1 MKRVRIDIDTK
12 TFIRFWLVVIA
23 FAFAILA
30 IYNSLTALIL
40 IGIAFFL
47 AMALNIPVS
56 FIARHLPGK
65 SRVGGTAIAFV
76 LVVAVLTTFLFL
88 VVPPIVEQSLKVAE
102 TFPALVE
109 SATSQWQGV
118 NQFVADHNL
127 QDQVNQALKAAQ
139 DSVGAWASQISGNV
153 VSSIGSIAGT
163 LVSSFLVLV
172 LTFLMLVE
180 GPTWMRWVWG
190 LYNDQKRMEHH
201 RKLAHRMYGVVTGYV
216 VGQLTVSS
224 IGAAMSGLT
233 VFVLSLFFNVPANLA
248 FPTIAIAFT
257 LSLIPMFGATIAG
270 VLITILLGFNDIT
283 AAIIFAA
290 FFIIYQQV
298 ENNFI
303 SPVVQSRRLELSALM
318 ILIAV
323 TIGVMTFG
331 ILGGIVSIPV
341 AGCIKVLLEDY
352 LAHAKANR
360 QASRPP
366 ADIEAT
372 VEKKAPAKK

>member
-30 IYNSLTALIL
+30 IYNSLTALVL

-88 VVPPIVEQSLKVAE
+88 VVPPIIEQTLKVAE
-102 TFPALVE
+102 TFPALIE

-127 QDQVNQALKAAQ
+127 QDQVNQALQAAQ
-139 DSVGAWASQISGNV
+139 DSIGAWASQLSSNV
-153 VSSIGSIAGT
+153 VSSIGSIAGAF
-163 LVSSFLVLV
+163 VSSFLVLV

-180 GPTWMRWVWG
+180 GPTWMRWMWG

-201 RKLAHRMYGVVTGYV
+201 RKLAQRMYGVVTGYV

-290 FFIIYQQV
+290 FFIVYQQV

-303 SPVVQSRRLELSALM
+303 SPVIQSRRLELSALM

-331 ILGGIVSIPV
+331 ILGGIISIPV
-341 AGCIKVLLEDY
+341 AGCVKVLLEDY
-352 LAHAKANR
+352 LAHAKVNR

-366 ADIEAT
+366 ADVEAT
-372 VEKKAPAKK
+372 VEKKASAK

>member
-1 MKRVRIDIDTK
+1 MKKVSIDIDTK

-23 FAFAILA
+23 FAFVILA
-30 IYNSLTALIL
+30 IYNASAALIL

-47 AMALNIPVS
+47 AMALNVPVS

-88 VVPPIVEQSLKVAE
+88 VVPPIVEQTLKVAE
-102 TFPALVE
+102 TFPAVIE

-118 NQFVADHNL
+118 NQFIIDHNL
-127 QDQVNQALKAAQ
+127 QDQVNKTLQAAQ
-139 DSVGAWASQISGNV
+139 DSVGSWASQVSGNV
-153 VSSIGSIAGT
+153 LSSIGSVAGAF
-163 LVSSFLVLV
+163 VSGFLVLV

-180 GPTWMRWVWG
+180 GPTWMRWIWG

-201 RKLAHRMYGVVTGYV
+201 RRLAHRMYTVVTGYV

-224 IGAAMSGLT
+224 IGASMSGLT

-270 VLITILLGFNDIT
+270 VLIAILLGLNDIT
-283 AAIIFAA
+283 AAIIFIA
-290 FFIIYQQV
+290 FFIVYQQV

-331 ILGGIVSIPV
+331 ILGGIISIPI

-352 LAHAKANR
+352 LVHAKANR
-360 QASRPP
+360 KAGRPP
-366 ADIEAT
+366 ADIEAV
-372 VEKKAPAKK
+372 VEKTGKAK

>member
-1 MKRVRIDIDTK
+1 MKKVRIDIDTK
-12 TFIRFWLVVIA
+12 TFVRFWLVVIA
-23 FAFAILA
+23 FAFVILA
-30 IYNSLTALIL
+30 LFSARTALVL

-47 AMALNIPVS
+47 ALALNIPVS
-56 FIARHLPGK
+56 FLARHLPGK

-88 VVPPIVEQSLKVAE
+88 VVPPIVEQTLRVAE
-102 TFPALVE
+102 TFPALIE
-109 SATSQWQGV
+109 GATGQWQGF
-118 NQFVADHNL
+118 NQFVVDHNL
-127 QDQVNQALKAAQ
+127 QSQVNSALQTVQ
-139 DSVGAWASQISGNV
+139 DNVGAWASSISSDVLG
-153 VSSIGSIAGT
+153 SIGSVAGA
-163 LVSSFLVLV
+163 LVSTFLVLV

-180 GPTWMRWVWG
+180 GPTWLRWIWA
-190 LYNDQKRMEHH
+190 LYNDQERMEHH
-201 RKLAHRMYGVVTGYV
+201 RQIAQRMYNVVTGYV
-216 VGQLTVSS
+216 VGQLTVSA
-224 IGAAMSGLT
+224 IGASMSGLT

-290 FFIIYQQV
+290 FFVIYQQV

-303 SPVVQSRRLELSALM
+303 SPVIQSRRLELSALM

-331 ILGGIVSIPV
+331 ILGGIISIPV
-341 AGCIKVLLEDY
+341 AGCVKVLLEDY
-352 LAHAKANR
+352 LSHAKKNR
-360 QASRPP
+360 QASQQPLAKL
-366 ADIEAT
+366 ADKLTGKE
-372 VEKKAPAKK
+372 

>member
-12 TFIRFWLVVIA
+12 TFVRFWLVVIA

-30 IYNSLTALIL
+30 IYSSLTALLL

-56 FIARHLPGK
+56 FIARHLPGR
-65 SRVGGTAIAFV
+65 SRIAGTAISFV
-76 LVVAVLTTFLFL
+76 LVVAVLTAFLFL
-88 VVPPIVEQSLKVAE
+88 VVPPIVEQTIRVAE
-102 TFPALVE
+102 SFPALIE
-109 SATSQWQGV
+109 SVTGQWRGL
-118 NQFVADHNL
+118 NQFVVEHNL
-127 QDQVNQALKAAQ
+127 QDQLNATISTVQSNTT
-139 DSVGAWASQISGNV
+139 AWISDISRNV
-153 VSSIGSIAGT
+153 LGSIGSVAGA
-163 LVSSFLVLV
+163 LVSTLLVLV

-180 GPTWMRWVWG
+180 GPTWMRWIWG
-190 LYNDQKRMEHH
+190 LYNDQERMEHH
-201 RKLAHRMYGVVTGYV
+201 RQLAHRMYGVVTGYV
-216 VGQLTVSS
+216 TGQLTVSA
-224 IGAAMSGLT
+224 IGASASGLT

-290 FFIIYQQV
+290 FFVVYQQV

-303 SPVVQSRRLELSALM
+303 SPAIQSRRLELSALM

-331 ILGGIVSIPV
+331 LLGGIISIPI
-341 AGCIKVLLEDY
+341 AGCVKVLLEDY
-352 LAHAKANR
+352 LTHAKKNR
-360 QASRPP
+360 VASKQPLTKL
-366 ADIEAT
+366 AD
-372 VEKKAPAKK
+372 KLSGKD

>member
-30 IYNSLTALIL
+30 IYSALTALIL

-56 FIARHLPGK
+56 FIARHLPGR
-65 SRVGGTAIAFV
+65 SRVAGTALAFI

-88 VVPPIVEQSLKVAE
+88 VVPPIVEQTIKVAE
-102 TFPALVE
+102 SFPAVIE
-109 SATSQWQGV
+109 SAAGQWEGL
-118 NQFVADHNL
+118 NRFVAEHNL
-127 QDQVNQALKAAQ
+127 QDQLNSALQAVQ
-139 DSVGAWASQISGNV
+139 NNVGAAASD
-153 VSSIGSIAGT
+153 VSRNILGSIGSVAGALLST
-163 LVSSFLVLV
+163 FLVLV

-190 LYNDQKRMEHH
+190 LYNDQERMEHH
-201 RKLAHRMYGVVTGYV
+201 RQLAHRMYSVVTGYV
-216 VGQLTVSS
+216 IGQLTVSS
-224 IGAAMSGLT
+224 IGASMSGLT

-290 FFIIYQQV
+290 FFIIYQQI

-331 ILGGIVSIPV
+331 ILGGIISIPI
-341 AGCIKVLLEDY
+341 AGCVKVLLEDY
-352 LAHAKANR
+352 LAR
-360 QASRPP
+360 
-366 ADIEAT
+366 
-372 VEKKAPAKK
+372 AKKNRRASQQPLAKLADKLTGKETT

>member
-1 MKRVRIDIDTK
+1 MKKVRIDIDTK
-12 TFIRFWLVVIA
+12 TFVRFWLVVIG

-30 IYNSLTALIL
+30 TYNARTALVL
-40 IGIAFFL
+40 IGLAFFL

-56 FIARHLPGK
+56 FIAKHLPGK
-65 SRVGGTAIAFV
+65 SRVGGTAIAFI

-88 VVPPIVEQSLKVAE
+88 VVPPIVEQTLKVAE
-102 TFPALVE
+102 TFPALIE
-109 SATSQWQGV
+109 SATGQWHGL
-118 NQFVADHNL
+118 NQFIAEHNL
-127 QDQVNQALKAAQ
+127 QDQLNSAVQAVQ
-139 DSVGAWASQISGNV
+139 GNITTWASDLSSNV
-153 VSSIGSIAGT
+153 VSSIGSLAGA
-163 LVSSFLVLV
+163 LVSTFLMLV

-180 GPTWMRWVWG
+180 GPTWLQRIWG
-190 LYNDQKRMEHH
+190 LYNNQDRMEHH
-201 RKLAHRMYGVVTGYV
+201 RQLAHRMYGVVTGYV

-233 VFVLSLFFNVPANLA
+233 VFILSLFFNVPANLA

-290 FFIIYQQV
+290 FFVVYQQV

-303 SPVVQSRRLELSALM
+303 SPVVQARKIELSALM

-331 ILGGIVSIPV
+331 LVGGIVSIPI
-341 AGCIKVLLEDY
+341 AGCIRVLVEDY
-352 LAHAKANR
+352 LKHAQHNR
-360 QASRPP
+360 RVSQQPLAKL
-366 ADIEAT
+366 ADKLTGKNE
-372 VEKKAPAKK
+372 

>member
-1 MKRVRIDIDTK
+1 MKKVRIDIDTR

-23 FAFAILA
+23 FAFVILA
-30 IYNSLTALIL
+30 IYNSFTALVL

-47 AMALNIPVS
+47 AMALNLPVS

-76 LVVAVLTTFLFL
+76 LVVAVLTTFIFL
-88 VVPPIVEQSLKVAE
+88 VVPPIVEQTLKVAE
-102 TFPALVE
+102 TFPALVD

-118 NQFVADHNL
+118 NQFVTDHNL
-127 QDQVNQALKAAQ
+127 QDQVNKALQAAQ
-139 DSVGAWASQISGNV
+139 DSVGAWASQASSNV
-153 VSSIGSIAGT
+153 LSSIGSIAGT

-180 GPTWMRWVWG
+180 GPTWMRWIWG

-201 RKLAHRMYGVVTGYV
+201 RRLAQRMYSVVTGYV

-224 IGAAMSGLT
+224 IGAGMSGLT
-233 VFVLSLFFNVPANLA
+233 VFILSLFFNVPANLA

-283 AAIIFAA
+283 AAIIFIA

-303 SPVVQSRRLELSALM
+303 APVVQSRRLELSALM

-331 ILGGIVSIPV
+331 ILGGIISIPV

-352 LAHAKANR
+352 LAHAKINR
-360 QASRPP
+360 QASQPP
-366 ADIEAT
+366 ADIEAV
-372 VEKKAPAKK
+372 VEKRAAKK

>member
-1 MKRVRIDIDTK
+1 MKKVRIDIDTK

-23 FAFAILA
+23 FAFVILA
-30 IYNSLTALIL
+30 IYNASTALVL
-40 IGIAFFL
+40 IGTAFFL

-56 FIARHLPGK
+56 FIAKHLPGK
-65 SRVGGTAIAFV
+65 SRVGGTAIAFI
-76 LVVAVLTTFLFL
+76 LVVAVLATFLFL
-88 VVPPIVEQSLKVAE
+88 VVPPIVDQTLRVAE
-102 TFPALVE
+102 TFPALIE
-109 SATSQWQGV
+109 SATSQWQGL

-127 QDQVNQALKAAQ
+127 QDQLNQALQAAQ
-139 DSVGAWASQISGNV
+139 DSVGAWASQASSNV
-153 VSSIGSIAGT
+153 LSSIGSVAGA
-163 LVSSFLVLV
+163 LVSGFLVLV

-180 GPTWMRWVWG
+180 GPTWMRWIWG

-201 RKLAHRMYGVVTGYV
+201 RQLAQRMYSVVTGYV

-233 VFVLSLFFNVPANLA
+233 VFILSLFFNVPANLA

-290 FFIIYQQV
+290 FFIVYQQV

-331 ILGGIVSIPV
+331 ILGGIISIPI
-341 AGCIKVLLEDY
+341 AGCVKVLLEDY
-352 LAHAKANR
+352 LVRAKANR
-360 QASRPP
+360 RASEPP
-366 ADIEAT
+366 ADVEAT
-372 VEKKAPAKK
+372 VKSAGKK

>member
-1 MKRVRIDIDTK
+1 MKKVRIDIDTK
-12 TFIRFWLVVIA
+12 TFVRFWLVVIA
-23 FAFAILA
+23 FAFVILA
-30 IYNSLTALIL
+30 IYNASTALVL
-40 IGIAFFL
+40 IGTAFFL

-56 FIARHLPGK
+56 FIAKHLPGK
-65 SRVGGTAIAFV
+65 SRVGGTAIAFI
-76 LVVAVLTTFLFL
+76 LVVAVLATFLFL
-88 VVPPIVEQSLKVAE
+88 VVPPIVDQTLRVAE
-102 TFPALVE
+102 TFPALIE
-109 SATSQWQGV
+109 SATSQWQGL

-127 QDQVNQALKAAQ
+127 QDQLNQTLQAAQ
-139 DSVGAWASQISGNV
+139 DSVGAWASQASSNV
-153 VSSIGSIAGT
+153 LSSIGSVAGA
-163 LVSSFLVLV
+163 LVSGFLVLV

-180 GPTWMRWVWG
+180 GPTWMRWIWG

-201 RKLAHRMYGVVTGYV
+201 RQLAQRMYNVVTGYV

-224 IGAAMSGLT
+224 IGASMSGLT
-233 VFVLSLFFNVPANLA
+233 VFILSLFFNVPANLA

-290 FFIIYQQV
+290 FFIVYQQV

-331 ILGGIVSIPV
+331 ILGGIISIPV
-341 AGCIKVLLEDY
+341 AGCVKVLLEDY
-352 LAHAKANR
+352 LVRAKANR
-360 QASRPP
+360 KASEPP
-366 ADIEAT
+366 ADVEA
-372 VEKKAPAKK
+372 VVKNAGKK

>member
-12 TFIRFWLVVIA
+12 TFVRFWLVVIA
-23 FAFAILA
+23 FAFVILA
-30 IYNSLTALIL
+30 IYTSLTALVL

-76 LVVAVLTTFLFL
+76 LVVAVLTTFIFL
-88 VVPPIVEQSLKVAE
+88 VVPPIVEQTLKVAE
-102 TFPALVE
+102 TFPSVVE
-109 SATSQWQGV
+109 RVAGQWQGL
-118 NQFVADHNL
+118 NQFVAEHNL
-127 QDQVNQALKAAQ
+127 QDQLNSTLQAIQ
-139 DSVGAWASQISGNV
+139 QNTSNWAGDISSNV
-153 VSSIGSIAGT
+153 ISSIGSFAGA
-163 LVSSFLVLV
+163 LVSTFLVLV

-180 GPTWMRWVWG
+180 GPTWMRWIWG
-190 LYNDQKRMEHH
+190 LYNDQERMEHH
-201 RKLAHRMYGVVTGYV
+201 RQLAHRMYSVVTGYV
-216 VGQLTVSS
+216 TGQLTVSA
-224 IGAAMSGLT
+224 IGASMSGLT

-283 AAIIFAA
+283 AAIIFIV

-298 ENNFI
+298 ENNFV
-303 SPVVQSRRLELSALM
+303 SPVIQSRRLELSALM

-331 ILGGIVSIPV
+331 ILGGIISIPV
-341 AGCIKVLLEDY
+341 AGCVKILLEDY
-352 LAHAKANR
+352 LARAKKNRTASKQLQAKADKL
-360 QASRPP
+360 ASK
-366 ADIEAT
+366 E
-372 VEKKAPAKK
+372 ES

>member
-30 IYNSLTALIL
+30 IYNSLTALVL

-88 VVPPIVEQSLKVAE
+88 VVPPIIEQTLKVAE

-109 SATSQWQGV
+109 SATGQWQGV

-127 QDQVNQALKAAQ
+127 QDQVNQALQAAQ
-139 DSVGAWASQISGNV
+139 DSIGAWASQLSSNV
-153 VSSIGSIAGT
+153 VSSIGSIAGAF
-163 LVSSFLVLV
+163 VSSFLVLV

-180 GPTWMRWVWG
+180 GPTWMRWMWG

-201 RKLAHRMYGVVTGYV
+201 RKLAQRMYGVVTAYV

-303 SPVVQSRRLELSALM
+303 SPVIQSRRLELSALM

-331 ILGGIVSIPV
+331 ILGGIISIPV
-341 AGCIKVLLEDY
+341 AGCVKVLLEDY

-366 ADIEAT
+366 ADVEAT
-372 VEKKAPAKK
+372 VEKKASAK

>member
-1 MKRVRIDIDTK
+1 MKKVRIDIDTR
-12 TFIRFWLVVIA
+12 TFIRFWLVVIS
-23 FAFAILA
+23 FAFVILA
-30 IYNSLTALIL
+30 IYSSFTALVL
-40 IGIAFFL
+40 IGTAFFL

-76 LVVAVLTTFLFL
+76 LVVAVLTTFIFL
-88 VVPPIVEQSLKVAE
+88 VVPPIVEQTLKVAE

-109 SATSQWQGV
+109 SATGQWQGV
-118 NQFVADHNL
+118 NQFVTDHNL
-127 QDQVNQALKAAQ
+127 QDQVNKALQAAQ
-139 DSVGAWASQISGNV
+139 DSVGAWASQASSNV
-153 VSSIGSIAGT
+153 LSSIGSIAGM
-163 LVSSFLVLV
+163 LVSGFLVLV

-180 GPTWMRWVWG
+180 GPTWMRWIWG

-201 RKLAHRMYGVVTGYV
+201 RRLAQRMYNVVTGYV

-224 IGAAMSGLT
+224 IGAGMSGLT
-233 VFVLSLFFNVPANLA
+233 VFILSLFFNVPANLA

-283 AAIIFAA
+283 AAIIFIA
-290 FFIIYQQV
+290 FFVIYQQV

-331 ILGGIVSIPV
+331 ILGGIISIPI

-360 QASRPP
+360 QASQPP
-366 ADIEAT
+366 ADIEAV
-372 VEKKAPAKK
+372 VEKRAAKK